1 MKYSIFRNLNFYL
14 HVDFFKIKAT
24 VSTFQLSRC
33 FNDNQNIVDLS
44 EIYTIFLTYCKDPFP
59 HLVLGRKMLLFLWVV
74 VLVSGVLHMT
84 WGYLVYVVEV
94 ICVLGILKRE
104 IILKC
109 YNNCKQNKV
118 ILFKCLII
126 NFT

>member
-44 EIYTIFLTYCKDPFP
+44 AFMRYTQYF
-59 HLVLGRKMLLFLWVV
+59 
-74 VLVSGVLHMT
+74 
-84 WGYLVYVVEV
+84 
-94 ICVLGILKRE
+94 
-104 IILKC
+104 
-109 YNNCKQNKV
+109 
-118 ILFKCLII
+118 
-126 NFT
+126 